1 MMKTRLAAEVVQI
14 GPPRL
19 TAGLDRTFRL
29 DLAAH
34 LEVHG
39 PFPRLTLGQLITM
52 AERVDLRGRGGAA
65 FPPARTMQAVSESS
79 NTDNSET
86 VGLGHAAEGKPPP
99 PQRPLL

>member
-52 AERVDLRGRGGAA
+52 AERVDLRGRGGGPFPLARKKQAA
-65 FPPARTMQAVSESS
+65 FEAPKTGKSTNGVLVTAADGEPAS
-79 NTDNSET
+79 
-86 VGLGHAAEGKPPP
+86 
-99 PQRPLL
+99 